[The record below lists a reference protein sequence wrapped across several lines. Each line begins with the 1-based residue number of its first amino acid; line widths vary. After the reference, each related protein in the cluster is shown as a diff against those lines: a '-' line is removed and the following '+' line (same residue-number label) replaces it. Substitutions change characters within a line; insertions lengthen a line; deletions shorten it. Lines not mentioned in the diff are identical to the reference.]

1 MCELTLLK
9 KEGERHED
17 NTAKREWQIFY
28 VVKFLADVV
37 CNGYY
42 K

>member
-17 NTAKREWQIFY
+17 NTAKREWQIFD
-28 VVKFLADVV
+28 VVKFLANVV
-37 CNGYY
+37 CNGYD